1 MCILDDMNNFT
12 SFNPTRI
19 LFGKGSIAQ
28 LSRSIPTISR
38 ILVTYGGGSIFKNGV
53 HDQVMAAL
61 AGKSY
66 VEFGGIE
73 ANPRYET
80 CMKAV
85 QLVREEG
92 IDFLLAVGGGSVLD
106 ATKFIA
112 LASHHDVAGDP
123 WDFMCGKGPAPKK
136 AVPLGCVL
144 TLPATGSEM
153 NGNLVISRDSTQE
166 KFGFGSSLVYPVFS
180 ILDPETGYSLP
191 KRQVANGIVDAFV
204 HVMEQYL
211 TYPVNAP
218 LQDRQAEA
226 ILTTLIEVG
235 PQALEQPNNYDIRA
249 NLMWCATQALNG
261 TISRGVPEDWSTH
274 EIGHE
279 ITAFYGLDH
288 AQTLAIVLPGLWEN
302 QFAHKRTKLAQYGR
316 RVWELKGSD
325 DDVAQEAITRTEQ
338 FFRSVGVGTR
348 FADYRL
354 NSQEVAKRISDR
366 FAQRELKGMG
376 ENGAVG
382 VEQVRA
388 ILSSR

>member
-1 MCILDDMNNFT
+1 MNNFT
-12 SFNPTRI
+12 TYNPTRI
-19 LFGKGSIAQ
+19 IFGKGSIAQ
-28 LSRSIPTISR
+28 LSRSIPGNSR

-53 HDQVMAAL
+53 HAQVMASL

-85 QLVREEG
+85 ELVRQES

-112 LASHHDVAGDP
+112 LATHYDTASDP
-123 WDFMCGKGPAPKK
+123 WDFMCGKGAAPKK
-136 AVPLGCVL
+136 AVSLGSVL

-191 KRQVANGIVDAFV
+191 KRQIANGIVDAFV

-211 TYPVNAP
+211 TFPVNAP

-226 ILTTLIEVG
+226 ILSTLIEIG
-235 PQALEQPNNYDIRA
+235 PQALAQPDNYDTRA

-261 TISRGVPEDWSTH
+261 NISRGVPEDWTTH
-274 EIGHE
+274 GIGHE

-302 QFAHKRTKLAQYGR
+302 QFAHKRAKLAQYGR
-316 RVWELKGSD
+316 RVWGLSGSED
-325 DDVAQEAITRTEQ
+325 EIARNAIARTEA

-348 FADYRL
+348 FADYQL
-354 NSQEVAKRISDR
+354 DSQEAAQRIGDR
-366 FAQRELKGMG
+366 FAQRGLKGMG
-376 ENGAVG
+376 ENGSVG

>member
-1 MCILDDMNNFT
+1 MNNFT
-12 SFNPTRI
+12 SYNPTRI
-19 LFGKGSIAQ
+19 LFGKGCIAQ
-28 LSRSIPTISR
+28 LARHIPGNSR
-38 ILVTYGGGSIFKNGV
+38 ILVIYGGGSIFQNGV
-53 HDQVMAAL
+53 HAQVVNAL

-85 QLVREEG
+85 QLVRQEN

-123 WDFMCGKGPAPKK
+123 WDFMCGKSAAPKK
-136 AVPLGCVL
+136 AVPLASVL

-166 KFGFGSSLVYPVFS
+166 KFGFGSALVYPVFS
-180 ILDPETGYSLP
+180 VLDPETGYSLP
-191 KRQVANGIVDAFV
+191 KKQVANGIVDAFV

-226 ILTTLIEVG
+226 ILSTLLEVG
-235 PQALEQPNNYDIRA
+235 PQALAQPDHYDTRA

-261 TISRGVPEDWSTH
+261 NISRGVPEDWSTH

-288 AQTLAIVLPGLWEN
+288 AQTLAIVLPGLWES
-302 QFAHKRTKLAQYGR
+302 QFAHKRAKLAQYGR
-316 RVWELKGSD
+316 RVWGLNGSED
-325 DDVAQEAITRTEQ
+325 DIARNAIARTEE

-348 FADYRL
+348 FADYGL
-354 NSQEVAKRISDR
+354 DCQEAAQRIGDR
-366 FAQRELKGMG
+366 FAKRGLKGMG
-376 ENGAVG
+376 ENGTVG
-382 VEQVRA
+382 VQQVRE
-388 ILSSR
+388 ILASR